1 MAEERIAS
9 LERETKETRI
19 SASLTVDGSGKSEID
34 TGVPFFDH
42 MLTLF
47 AAHGLFDLQIRAQG
61 DVEVDYHH
69 TVEDVGIVLGQ
80 LFKEAIGDKKGMRRY
95 GFFILPMDECLG
107 RVAIDLG
114 NRPFLEYRVSAPTSY
129 VRDFNIILVKEFCR
143 AFSNTLGA
151 NLHVALEYGEEP
163 HHIAECIFKCMARA
177 VDMASAI
184 DERLQGQLPSTK
196 GML

>member
-9 LERETKETRI
+9 LERETKETQI
-19 SASLTVDGSGKSEID
+19 KASLNVDGTGKAEID

-47 AAHGLFDLQIRAQG
+47 AAHGLFDLEVVAKG
-61 DVEVDYHH
+61 DVKVDYHH

-80 LFKEAIGDKKGMRRY
+80 LFKNAVGDKKGMRRY

-114 NRPFLEYRVSAPTSY
+114 NRPFLEYQVVAPTSY
-129 VRDFNIILVKEFCR
+129 VRDFNIVLVKEFCR

-151 NLHVALEYGEEP
+151 NLHIKLEYGEEP
-163 HHIAECIFKCMARA
+163 HHIAECVFKCMARA
-177 VDMASAI
+177 VDMASSI
-184 DERLQGQLPSTK
+184 DSRLEGRLPSTK

>member
-1 MAEERIAS
+1 MDGQRIAS
-9 LERETKETRI
+9 LNRETKETKIDARLNI
-19 SASLTVDGSGKSEID
+19 DGTGVSTIE

-47 AAHGLFDLQIRAQG
+47 AAHGLFDLDIKADG
-61 DVEVDYHH
+61 DIEVDYHH
-69 TVEDVGIVLGQ
+69 TVEDVGIVMGE
-80 LFKEAIGDKKGMRRY
+80 LFKTALGDKAGINRY

-114 NRPFLEYRVSAPTSY
+114 NRPFLAYDVDAPTWY

-143 AFSNTLGA
+143 GFSNSLGA
-151 NLHVALEYGEEP
+151 NLHINLEYGEEP

-177 VDMASAI
+177 IDAASRVDVRM
-184 DERLQGQLPSTK
+184 EGRLPSTK
-196 GML
+196 GLL